1 MNGTI
6 SDYGAVFGRWRT
18 WFLMGNQD
26 IHMRYRR
33 SLLGP
38 FWISL
43 SMAVMVLGMA
53 LLYGRIF
60 QQEFHEFLYW
70 LSCSFL
76 LWFFVSGM
84 ISDGM
89 QIAIEAE
96 SQLRSVPIPLPV
108 LAARMV
114 HRNVVIFL
122 HNAVVIAALM
132 VLFGHTLSA
141 VTLMALPGIAVLIGV
156 GFFRGYRPGL
166 GVIGAGFGGYCF
178 FVVFP
183 SLFWTTSVATKA
195 PVDVVFVLD
204 VTGSM
209 QPEMDAVKDGINLF
223 ASVLFSRGLDS
234 RIAVIPYRDQFDA
247 EHKRLFTFA
256 LELEH
261 ELVTLRAAV
270 QGKGIKF
277 KRPAIAK
284 GGPDAKAAV
293 VGRQQSYMDG
303 KKVTAL
309 VYDRAKLKAGNKVK
323 GPAIVMEM
331 DSTSVIL
338 PKHHG
343 RVDKHGNI
351 LIYPDKQ

>member
-156 GFFRGYRPGL
+156 GFFAALVL
-166 GVIGAGFGGYCF
+166 GPLCLRFRDIAQVVSNLMQIAFFLTPIIWKPDQGRVPAIIVEANPFYHLIEIVRAPLLGHWPTRLDWIVSLGALGA
-178 FVVFP
+178 
-183 SLFWTTSVATKA
+183 L
-195 PVDVVFVLD
+195 
-204 VTGSM
+204 
-209 QPEMDAVKDGINLF
+209 
-223 ASVLFSRGLDS
+223 
-234 RIAVIPYRDQFDA
+234 
-247 EHKRLFTFA
+247 TF
-256 LELEH
+256 LS
-261 ELVTLRAAV
+261 LVTLTMARR
-270 QGKGIKF
+270 KIF
-277 KRPAIAK
+277 IW
-284 GGPDAKAAV
+284 
-293 VGRQQSYMDG
+293 
-303 KKVTAL
+303 L
-309 VYDRAKLKAGNKVK
+309 
-323 GPAIVMEM
+323 
-331 DSTSVIL
+331 
-338 PKHHG
+338 
-343 RVDKHGNI
+343 
-351 LIYPDKQ
+351 